1 MSLTNKIRSNARR
14 RLYENLTHYA
24 SEHGYDDVQI
34 DLRGEEIHVC
44 FDGQTVIL
52 DVGERRTF

>member
-1 MSLTNKIRSNARR
+1 MTLTKKMKSARR
-14 RLYENLTHYA
+14 RRLFDNLTNYA